1 MGLVNCEQ
9 GISLQEGC
17 EVGDIFVVSSNQ
29 GCYSR
34 TEYAVC
40 VH

>member
-9 GISLQEGC
+9 GISLREGC
-17 EVGDIFVVSSNQ
+17 EVGDISVLSSNQ
-29 GCYSR
+29 GSYSR
-34 TEYAVC
+34 TEYVVC